1 MSIYFIFENALLS
14 AKEIGGITCKTEE
27 EIKKVV
33 VTKHVKNQGKVGS
46 VTISTVND
54 DEDEM
59 EAREATE
66 SYALNAKIVEQQL
79 KRKGLY
85 DPSRYVIDTQSNKK
99 AKRGTLM

>member
-1 MSIYFIFENALLS
+1 MTFIFENALLS
-14 AKEIGGITCKTEE
+14 AKEIGGISCRNEE
-27 EIKKVV
+27 ETKKVV
-33 VTKHVKNQGKVGS
+33 VTKRVKNQGKIGS

-79 KRKGLY
+79 KRKGIY
-85 DPSRYVIDTQSNKK
+85 QGSRFANETSQTSKK
-99 AKRGTLM
+99 FKKGTLM